1 MLAPPGLLKLNV
13 SNEAHGFALSP
24 APGLQSVPADGERP
38 SRPNLPSKSAQAARA
53 KCLRPG
59 AQATDICLSQSRR
72 LEVPGQGA
80 GRPSFCRGS
89 PSGLETAAFP
99 ASSRVGGERGEH
111 SFPSFPASSR
121 VGGREGNTVSHVCLQ
136 GHGPSRGSSF
146 TTIQAPRPPNTVA
159 LGARLSAQT
168 GHGLRPHP
176 RRGQPFGRLPS
187 LPLRSRRHSASPPVP
202 GLPRVRSTAHGPASP
217 ILSLSLY
224 ILPRHSDWRLSPMS
238 ASPMGTA
245 HVVPGPLGNA
255 EKVPRTFAESH
266 FALI

>member
-1 MLAPPGLLKLNV
+1 MPRLTLGCPRFVPLCLMLAPPGLLKLNV

-24 APGLQSVPADGERP
+24 ASGLQSVPADGERP
-38 SRPNLPSKSAQAARA
+38 SRPNLPSKSAQAATA
-53 KCLRPG
+53 KCLRPA
-59 AQATDICLSQSRR
+59 AQATDICLSQSRS

-80 GRPSFCRGS
+80 GRPSFCRG
-89 PSGLETAAFP
+89 L
-99 ASSRVGGERGEH
+99 
-111 SFPSFPASSR
+111 SFWFGDGRLPRILAGR
-121 VGGREGNTVSHVCLQ
+121 GREGNTVSHVCLQ

-176 RRGQPFGRLPS
+176 RQGHPFGRPPS
-187 LPLRSRRHSASPPVP
+187 LPLRSRQHSASPPIP
-202 GLPRVRSTAHGPASP
+202 GLPRASSTAHGPASP

-224 ILPRHSDWRLSPMS
+224 ILPHHSDWRLSPMS

-245 HVVPGPLGNA
+245 RVVPGPLGKA